1 MNIKIQGG
9 EKGTYA
15 NAGSCQGVVSYL
27 QHEDL
32 ERMEKGTYIDG
43 FFNLTEDNIYKSKV
57 IKDID
62 ANIGQ
67 LPKNRC

>member
-32 ERMEKGTYIDG
+32 ERIKAGEREEP
-43 FFNLTEDNIYKSKV
+43 FFNQYRDLLVQK
-57 IKDID
+57 
-62 ANIGQ
+62 
-67 LPKNRC
+67 R

>member
-32 ERMEKGTYIDG
+32 ER
-43 FFNLTEDNIYKSKV
+43 
-57 IKDID
+57 IKAGEREEPFSTNTGILLV
-62 ANIGQ
+62 Q
-67 LPKNRC
+67 KR